1 MLLRLAQVVTEGKA
15 IDGKVEIPD
24 RLYFKIGE
32 VSEIT
37 GVEPHVL
44 RYWEGEFK
52 EIRPQRAGSKQRL
65 FRKVDVETIL
75 QIKKLLYDEGFT
87 IAGAK
92 KVLVKGK
99 IKKGSVAS
107 EKQVDSCPEAKFV
120 KGIKAELVAIKELLE
135 KE

>member
-1 MLLRLAQVVTEGKA
+1 MEKTATEGKA
-15 IDGKVEIPD
+15 IDGKVDIPD

-65 FRKVDVETIL
+65 FRRVDVETIL
-75 QIKKLLYDEGFT
+75 QIKQ
-87 IAGAK
+87 APA
-92 KVLVKGK
+92 
-99 IKKGSVAS
+99 
-107 EKQVDSCPEAKFV
+107 
-120 KGIKAELVAIKELLE
+120 
-135 KE
+135 

>member
-1 MLLRLAQVVTEGKA
+1 MEGKA
-15 IDGKVEIPD
+15 IDGKVDIPD
-24 RLYFKIGE
+24 RQYFKIGE

-52 EIRPQRAGSKQRL
+52 EIRPQRAGSRQRL
-65 FRKVDVETIL
+65 FRRVDVETIL
-75 QIKKLLYDEGFT
+75 RIKQLLHGEGFT

-92 KVLVKGK
+92 KALAKGK
-99 IKKGSVAS
+99 SDVVATKS
-107 EKQVDSCPEAKFV
+107 DFREDADFV
-120 KGIKAELVAIKELLE
+120 RGLKAELVALKALLE